1 MFGDN
6 VHVVL
11 ELMTFIVDR
20 FYAYML
26 SLTRI
31 GAFVTF
37 FPLTGGE
44 VMKGLWVT
52 RTLFV
57 MGLTLFI
64 FPVVDNQLPS
74 ADMEFSLPFAIL
86 LLKEMLLG
94 YLIAYLFSPILWIA
108 DALGGFIDGQRGTGQ
123 ENAQDSFTD
132 EQTTPLGLG
141 IIQTTVIL
149 ILTSGGLLI
158 YFGFIFDTF
167 VFWPPF
173 SFVPAFTNPE
183 MLTLFITRLAVTVEL
198 TLVLAAPVVIATF
211 LTDWS
216 LGLLNRFAQQ
226 MNVYV
231 LAMSIKSAVALAVLV
246 VYGGIMFTVLLK
258 AVYTT
263 PVFINEIVTI
273 FGKGILKW

>member
-6 VHVVL
+6 VQVFL
-11 ELMTFIVDR
+11 DIMTFISDR

-26 SLTRI
+26 SMTRI

-44 VMKGLWVT
+44 AMKGLWVT

-57 MGLTLFI
+57 MGITLFI

-74 ADMEFSLPFAIL
+74 TDMDFSLPFAIL

-132 EQTTPLGLG
+132 EQTTPLGLCL
-141 IIQTTVIL
+141 IQTTVVL

-173 SFVPAFTNPE
+173 SFLPAFTDPE
-183 MLTLFITRLAVTVEL
+183 MLTLFVTRLAVTVEL
-198 TLVLAAPVVIATF
+198 TLVIAAPVVIATF

-246 VYGGIMFTVLLK
+246 VYGGVMFTVLLK

-263 PVFINEIVTI
+263 PIFINEIVTI

>member
-1 MFGDN
+1 
-6 VHVVL
+6 
-11 ELMTFIVDR
+11 
-20 FYAYML
+20 ML
-26 SLTRI
+26 SMTRI
-31 GAFVTF
+31 GSFTTF
-37 FPLTGGE
+37 FPLTGGDA
-44 VMKGLWVT
+44 MKGLWVT

-57 MGLTLFI
+57 MGLTFFI

-74 ADMEFSLPFAIL
+74 TDMDFSLPFALL
-86 LLKEMLLG
+86 LLKEILLG

-123 ENAQDSFTD
+123 ENSQDSFTD
-132 EQTTPLGLG
+132 EQTTPLGICL
-141 IIQTTVIL
+141 IQTTVIL
-149 ILTSGGLLI
+149 ILVSGGLLI

-173 SFVPAFTNPE
+173 SFLPSFTNPE
-183 MLTLFITRLAVTVEL
+183 MLTLFLTRLVITVEL

-263 PVFINEIVTI
+263 PVFVNEVVTI
-273 FGKGILKW
+273 FGKGILK